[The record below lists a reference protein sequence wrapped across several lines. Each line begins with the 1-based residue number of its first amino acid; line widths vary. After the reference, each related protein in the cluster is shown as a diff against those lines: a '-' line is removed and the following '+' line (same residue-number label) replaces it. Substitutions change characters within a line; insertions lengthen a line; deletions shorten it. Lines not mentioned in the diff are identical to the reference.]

1 MSTATPPVTQR
12 AHVLVAV
19 KELHVAKTRLSGV
32 FDVADRTGLVLSML
46 RDTLT
51 VVRDVDSV
59 VGVTVVTPDA
69 AVARLA
75 RSVGAQVYADPT
87 STPVEGG
94 VDEQGS
100 EGDQG
105 EHGLNAALAAA
116 ADHVRKNEQG
126 VDVVALQADLP
137 SLRSDEFGEA
147 LAAART
153 GGRSVVV
160 DHHGT
165 GTAALFS
172 CDPSVPLDPQFGPG
186 SARRHLESGARPLH
200 GHWPGLRTDVDTA
213 DDLDT
218 ARALGVGPATRAA
231 LDAATP
237 IAASPGGKS

>member
-1 MSTATPPVTQR
+1 MTPR

-46 RDTLT
+46 RDTLS

-59 VGVTVVTPDA
+59 VGVTVVTPDP

-75 RSVGAQVYADPT
+75 RSVGAHVYADPA
-87 STPVEGG
+87 TPSAEVRTDG
-94 VDEQGS
+94 
-100 EGDQG
+100 QG

-116 ADHVRKNEQG
+116 ADHVRRSEQG
-126 VDVVALQADLP
+126 VDVIALQADLP

-147 LAAART
+147 LAAARI

-172 CDPSVPLDPQFGPG
+172 CDPSVPLDPRFGPG
-186 SARRHLESGARPLH
+186 SAQRHLESGARPLH

-231 LDAATP
+231 LDAATH
-237 IAASPGGKS
+237 IAASPGGNSSVTGAW

>member
-1 MSTATPPVTQR
+1 MSTATRAVAPR

-19 KELHVAKTRLSGV
+19 KELHAAKTRLSGV
-32 FDVADRTGLVLSML
+32 FDTADRTGLVLSML
-46 RDTLT
+46 RDTLS
-51 VVRDVDSV
+51 VVRDVATV
-59 VGVTVVTPDA
+59 VGVTVVTPDP

-75 RSVGAQVYADPT
+75 RSVGAHVYADPA
-87 STPVEGG
+87 PAENREGEAG
-94 VDEQGS
+94 T
-100 EGDQG
+100 
-105 EHGLNAALAAA
+105 EHSLNAALSAA
-116 ADHVRKNEQG
+116 ADHVRRTERG

-137 SLRSDEFGEA
+137 SLREGEFREA

-172 CDPSVPLDPQFGPG
+172 CDPAVPLDPRFGPG
-186 SARRHLESGARPLH
+186 SAKRHLESGARRLD

-218 ARALGVGPATRAA
+218 AQALGVGPATRAA
-231 LDAATP
+231 LDALAHTAP
-237 IAASPGGKS
+237 SRCGND